1 MNGICVTR
9 VKRQRGVRGQGKER
23 TRTRATIRK
32 GRRQG
37 KTGSVANKRKEES
50 PIGGFS
56 SVGEKNGEGVVGEEE
71 ETEGKAAGR
80 GRSWFVIFSWKN
92 WVKSCVTA
100 EVGAG
105 GGRRV

>member
-1 MNGICVTR
+1 MCYESKEAEGR
-9 VKRQRGVRGQGKER
+9 ERSRQRENK
-23 TRTRATIRK
+23 RTRATIRK

>member
-1 MNGICVTR
+1 MCYESKEAEGHER
-9 VKRQRGVRGQGKER
+9 SRQRER
-23 TRTRATIRK
+23 KRTRATIRK

-37 KTGSVANKRKEES
+37 KTGSVANKRKES

>member
-1 MNGICVTR
+1 MCYESKEAER
-9 VKRQRGVRGQGKER
+9 RERSRQRENK
-23 TRTRATIRK
+23 RTRATIRK

-80 GRSWFVIFSWKN
+80 GRSWFVIFSWKK

>member
-1 MNGICVTR
+1 M
-9 VKRQRGVRGQGKER
+9 
-23 TRTRATIRK
+23 
-32 GRRQG
+32 
-37 KTGSVANKRKEES
+37 ANKIKEEGH
-50 PIGGFS
+50 IGGFS
-56 SVGEKNGEGVVGEEE
+56 SVGEKNGERVVGGEE

-92 WVKSCVTA
+92 QVKSCVTA